1 MASKAQICN
10 LALSHLG
17 QTETTIANLTTDTG
31 NTATQ
36 CRVHYDIARE
46 FVLADHDW
54 NFAEKSVTLA
64 ETGTPSALWTYR
76 YDYPSD
82 CLKFRRIERASKLEK
97 PVPFRVTQGTSGKVI
112 ETNIYQA
119 VGVYTMDVTNTSMFT
134 PGFVEALGW
143 YLASALAPALTGD
156 LKKQEMALKV
166 YQATIGA
173 AQTQD
178 AQEQQPDDELDAPWI
193 SGR

>member
-10 LALSHLG
+10 LALAHLG
-17 QTETTIANLTTDTG
+17 HTETTIANLTTDTG

-36 CRVHYDIARE
+36 CRIHYDVARK

-54 NFAEKSVTLA
+54 NFAEREVTLA
-64 ETGTPSALWTYR
+64 ETGTPSNLWAYR
-76 YDYPSD
+76 YAYPSD
-82 CLKFRRIERASKLEK
+82 CLKFRRVGRVSKTEK
-97 PVPFRVTQGTSGKVI
+97 PIPFRTTLGVSGKVI
-112 ETNIYQA
+112 DTNLYQA
-119 VGVYTMDVTNTSMFT
+119 KGFYTADITNTSLFS
-134 PGFVEALGW
+134 PGFVEAFGW

-156 LKKQEMALKV
+156 LKKQEMALNV
-166 YQATIGA
+166 YQAMISA

-178 AQEQQPDDELDAPWI
+178 AQEQQPEDELDAPWI

>member
-31 NTATQ
+31 NTAAQ
-36 CRVHYDIARE
+36 CRVHYDVARE

-64 ETGTPSALWTYR
+64 ETGTPSALWAYR